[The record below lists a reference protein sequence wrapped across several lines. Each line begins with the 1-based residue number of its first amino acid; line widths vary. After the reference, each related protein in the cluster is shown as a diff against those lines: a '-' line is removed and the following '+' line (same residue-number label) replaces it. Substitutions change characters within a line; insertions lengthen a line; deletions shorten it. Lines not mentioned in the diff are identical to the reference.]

1 MLPTKTLVKYIDVF
15 KCVLLR
21 KSLGKTH
28 NIVETSLGKTRKR
41 RFFMDFNRKVINEF
55 VSWKESLKTKRKALV
70 IKGLRQIGKTHIAK
84 KFAKDNYDNVILID
98 FKKEPSMKKCFDADL
113 NVDTL
118 VTNISANK
126 PGALFIP
133 HKTVLILDEI
143 QECSAAR
150 ASIKSFMEDGR
161 FDIIA
166 TGSLL
171 GIKGYNSK
179 YSGGVSVGFE
189 HTIYMK
195 AMDFEEFLWA
205 LGINE
210 DVVNYVKKCFEN
222 KVEVNEA
229 VHQAFTRYFREYMCV
244 GGLPEVV
251 KKFIETKD
259 MNQVRNEQMDLI
271 EEYKDDFAKHL
282 DENEQEKVDKA
293 LLAQINK
300 VFDSLPS
307 QLAKENKKFM
317 VSKIDKRGTLEKYS
331 SAIQWLVD
339 YGLVDR
345 CYNLTIPELPLEGNK
360 IQEIFKLFFSDTG
373 LLMASLDEGT
383 AGHILSGDL
392 GIYKGAIYEQSF
404 ADAYLKNKKKLYY
417 FSKESGLEI
426 DFVTQNNDEAILIE
440 VKAKD
445 GRTKAASEVLNN
457 KEKYKDVARM
467 IRLKDSNVGTINNI
481 NTFPSY
487 MSFLLS

>member
-1 MLPTKTLVKYIDVF
+1 
-15 KCVLLR
+15 
-21 KSLGKTH
+21 
-28 NIVETSLGKTRKR
+28 
-41 RFFMDFNRKVINEF
+41 MDFERKIINEF
-55 VSWKESLKTKRKALV
+55 MLWKDSLKAKRKALIV
-70 IKGLRQIGKTHIAK
+70 KGLRQIGKTYIVK
-84 KFAKDNYDNVILID
+84 KFAKENYDNVILID
-98 FKKEPSMKKCFDADL
+98 FKKEPSLKKCFDTDL
-113 NVDTL
+113 NVDNL
-118 VTNISANK
+118 VINISANK
-126 PGALFIP
+126 PGAFFIP
-133 HKTVLILDEI
+133 HKTILILDEI

-179 YSGGVSVGFE
+179 YAGGISVGFE

-195 AMDFEEFLWA
+195 AMDFEEFLRA
-205 LGINE
+205 RGINKE
-210 DVVNYVKKCFEN
+210 IINYVKECFKN
-222 KVEVNEA
+222 KTKVSEA
-229 VHQAFTRYFREYMCV
+229 VHQAFTRYYREYICV

-251 KKFIETKD
+251 RTFVDTKD
-259 MNQVRNEQMDLI
+259 MNQVRKEQKDLI

-282 DENEQEKVDKA
+282 DENEQERVDKT
-293 LLAQINK
+293 LLAQINR

-345 CYNLTIPELPLEGNK
+345 CYKLSIPELPLEGNK
-360 IQEIFKLFFSDTG
+360 ISETFKLFFADTG
-373 LLMASLDEGT
+373 LLVALLDEGT
-383 AGHILSGDL
+383 AGHILTGDI

-426 DFVTQNNDEAILIE
+426 DFITGNYDAVILLE

-445 GRTKAASEVLNN
+445 GRTKAALEVLNN
-457 KEKYKDVARM
+457 KEKYKDVKKL
-467 IRLKDSNVGTINNI
+467 IRLKDSNVGTLDNI
-481 NTFPSY
+481 DTFPTY
-487 MSFLLS
+487 MSFLIS

>member
-1 MLPTKTLVKYIDVF
+1 M
-15 KCVLLR
+15 
-21 KSLGKTH
+21 
-28 NIVETSLGKTRKR
+28 E
-41 RFFMDFNRKVINEF
+41 FNRKIINEF

-70 IKGLRQIGKTHIAK
+70 IKGLRQIGKSHIAK
-84 KFAKDNYDNVILID
+84 KFADDNYDSVIMID
-98 FKKEPSMKKCFDADL
+98 FKKESSMKKCFDSDL

-133 HKTVLILDEI
+133 YKTVLILDEI

-161 FDIIA
+161 FDVIA

-189 HTIYMK
+189 HTVYMK

-205 LGINE
+205 IGINE
-210 DVVNYVKKCFEN
+210 NTINYVKECFKN
-222 KVEVNEA
+222 KIEVSGA
-229 VHQAFTRYFREYMCV
+229 VHQAFTRYFREYICV

-251 KKFIETKD
+251 KKFVETKD
-259 MNQVRNEQMDLI
+259 MNQVRNEQLDLI

-282 DENEQEKVDKA
+282 DENEQERVDKA
-293 LLAQINK
+293 LLAQINR

-307 QLAKENKKFM
+307 QLSKENKKFM

-345 CYNLTIPELPLEGNK
+345 CYNLSIPELPLEGNK
-360 IQEIFKLFFSDTG
+360 IQEIFKLFFTDTG
-373 LLMASLDEGT
+373 LLVASLDEGT

-392 GIYKGAIYEQSF
+392 GLYKGAIYEQSF

-426 DFVTQNNDEAILIE
+426 DFITQTFDEVVLLE

-445 GRTKAASEVLNN
+445 GRTKAASEVLSN
-457 KEKYKDVARM
+457 KEKYKDVKKL
-467 IRLKDSNVGTINNI
+467 IRLKDSNLGSTSDID
-481 NTFPSY
+481 TFPSY